1 MDIRPAR
8 RAGPVAENV
17 LILTAVESARRHA
30 ARHRGEYAPR
40 QSAKARRSIAGAHP
54 LIPNLDQHTPMMQ
67 QYLRI
72 KADYPDTLVLYRMGD
87 FYEVFFD
94 DARKAHRL
102 LDITLTTRGQS
113 AGEPVVMAGVPAHS
127 IESYLARLIKLG
139 EAVAIAEQVGEVGS
153 SKGPVERK
161 VVRVVTPGTVT
172 DTELLAERQDTVLL
186 AVFSAR
192 ARCGLAWLALAE
204 GRLGLTECTEAELP
218 TWLARLAPAEIL
230 VSPEGAPAAVRQ
242 GGVAVVNRPAW
253 QFDADLGVRK
263 LCELLDVATL
273 AGFNA
278 HELPRAHAAAAALVS
293 YAEHTAGGARRALGH
308 VTSVAV
314 EHASD
319 LLELPPAT
327 LRNLE
332 ITQTLRGEA
341 APTLLSLLDTCRT
354 GMGSR
359 LLRLWLT
366 NPLRERTQARE
377 RHDAIAVLADHGAEP
392 LRQALRGVS
401 DVQRIAARIALRQV
415 RPRELAG
422 LRDTL
427 ALLPQLAAC
436 LPPGHCTPGALVDHD
451 LDEAVAAAPVEPLLA
466 DDAAEPLLADAGTSA
481 LLERLRAALQ
491 PDPAIGLRLAATVAA
506 EPAVLLRDGGVIA
519 AGFDPELDEL
529 RAIAT
534 NCDDFL
540 VALEARERERTGIPN
555 LRVQYNKVHGFYIEV
570 TSSYLERVPVEYLRR
585 QTLKNAE
592 RFITPELRAF
602 EDKALSAQ
610 ERSLQREKLLYEALL
625 DDLQGRLSTL
635 GALARAL
642 SSLDVL
648 AALSERART
657 LGWCRPEFVNHPC
670 LDIERGRHPVVE
682 ARLSETGGGNFIAND
697 CRLDAKTRMLV
708 ITGPN
713 MGGKSTF
720 MRQVAL
726 IALLAAMGSYVP
738 AQRCR
743 LGPIDAIHTRIGA
756 ADDLANAQSTF
767 MLEMTEAAAII
778 HGATERSLVLMDEI
792 GRGTS
797 TFDGLALAGAIATHL
812 HEKNRSFT
820 LFATHYFELT
830 AFPERHHGALNMHVS
845 AAESGDQ
852 IVFLHAI
859 EAGPASRSYGVQV
872 AKLAGMPA
880 GLVRQARA
888 TLEALE
894 SERTSGEAQV
904 DLFAAP
910 AAADAAASAQGPSR
924 AEAALMAL
932 DPDQLAPREALEA
945 LYRLKALL
953 PKE

>member
-1 MDIRPAR
+1 MSENQTQ
-8 RAGPVAENV
+8 PVPQD
-17 LILTAVESARRHA
+17 LT
-30 ARHRGEYAPR
+30 G
-40 QSAKARRSIAGAHP
+40 
-54 LIPNLDQHTPMMQ
+54 HTPMIA
-67 QYLRI
+67 QYFGL
-72 KADYPDTLVLYRMGD
+72 KADHPDTLLFYRMGD

-94 DARKAHRL
+94 DARKANRL
-102 LDITLTTRGQS
+102 LDITLTTRGAS
-113 AGEPVVMAGVPAHS
+113 AGQPVVMAGVPVHAL
-127 IESYLARLIKLG
+127 ESYLARLVKLG
-139 EAVAIAEQVGEVGS
+139 EAVAIAEQVGEVGA
-153 SKGPVERK
+153 SKGPVERR
-161 VVRVVTPGTVT
+161 VTRVVTPGTVT
-172 DTELLAERQDTVLL
+172 DSELLSDRQDTVLL
-186 AVFSAR
+186 AVFANR
-192 ARCGLAWLALAE
+192 ARVGLAWLALAE
-204 GRLGLTECTEAELP
+204 GRLGLGECTEAELP
-218 TWLARLAPAEIL
+218 SWLARLAPAEIL
-230 VSPEGAPAAVRQ
+230 VSAEGAPVAVRQ
-242 GGVAVVNRPAW
+242 GTVSVVNRPAW
-253 QFDADLGVRK
+253 QFDTELGLRK
-263 LCELLDVATL
+263 LCELLGVATL

-278 HELPRAHAAAAALVS
+278 QELPRAHAAAAALIS
-293 YAEHTAGGARRALGH
+293 YAEHTSGGAKHALGH
-308 VTSVAV
+308 VKSLGV
-314 EHASD
+314 EKAGD

-332 ITQTLRGEA
+332 LTQTLRGES

-359 LLRLWLT
+359 QLRLWLT
-366 NPLRERTQARE
+366 HPLRERKEALE
-377 RHDAIAVLADHGAEP
+377 RHAAIDVLTAHGPEP

-401 DVQRIAARIALRQV
+401 DVQRIVARIALRQV

-427 ALLPQLAAC
+427 ALLPQLVAC
-436 LPPGHCTPGALVDHD
+436 LPPNHCRLPGADA
-451 LDEAVAAAPVEPLLA
+451 EPQPLLE
-466 DDAAEPLLADAGTSA
+466 DEPTSA
-481 LLERLRAALQ
+481 LLLRLHAALH
-491 PDPAIGLRLAATVAA
+491 PDPRIARHLAATIAA

-519 AGFDPELDEL
+519 SGFDAELDEL

-540 VALEARERERTGIPN
+540 VALEARERERTGISN

-570 TSSYLERVPVEYLRR
+570 TTSGLDKVPPDYQRR

-592 RFITPELRAF
+592 RYITPELRAF

-610 ERSLQREKLLYEALL
+610 ERSLSREKLLWEALL
-625 DDLQGRLSTL
+625 DDLQSTL
-635 GALARAL
+635 GILGELARAL
-642 SSLDVL
+642 ASLD
-648 AALSERART
+648 ALCALTERAQT

-682 ARLSETGGGNFIAND
+682 ARLAESGGGNFIAND
-697 CRLDAKTRMLV
+697 CRLDARTRMLIV
-708 ITGPN
+708 TGPN

-726 IALLAAMGSYVP
+726 ITLMAAIGSYVP
-738 AQRCR
+738 AARCR

-767 MLEMTEAAAII
+767 MVEMTEAAAII
-778 HGATERSLVLMDEI
+778 HSATDRSLVLMDEI

-797 TFDGLALAGAIATHL
+797 TFDGLALAGAIASQL

-830 AFPERHHGALNMHVS
+830 DFPTKHAGALNMHVS

-894 SERTSGEAQV
+894 AQQSSGAAQV

-910 AAADAAASAQGPSR
+910 AAADAAAAAAGPSR

-953 PKE
+953 PKD

>member
-1 MDIRPAR
+1 MTAETPVNPMD
-8 RAGPVAENV
+8 
-17 LILTAVESARRHA
+17 LT
-30 ARHRGEYAPR
+30 G
-40 QSAKARRSIAGAHP
+40 
-54 LIPNLDQHTPMMQ
+54 HTPMMA
-67 QYLRI
+67 QYFGL
-72 KADYPDTLVLYRMGD
+72 KADHPDTLLFYRMGD
-87 FYEVFFD
+87 FYEVFYD
-94 DARKAHRL
+94 DARKANRL
-102 LDITLTTRGQS
+102 LDITLTTRGAS
-113 AGEPVVMAGVPAHS
+113 AGQPVVMAGVPVHAL
-127 IESYLARLIKLG
+127 ESYLARLVKLG
-139 EAVAIAEQVGEVGS
+139 EAVAIAEQVGEVGAT
-153 SKGPVERK
+153 KGPVERK

-172 DTELLAERQDTVLL
+172 DSELLSDRQDTVLL
-186 AVFSAR
+186 AVFASR
-192 ARCGLAWLALAE
+192 ARVGLAWLALAE
-204 GRLGLTECTEAELP
+204 GRLGLGECTEAELP
-218 TWLARLAPAEIL
+218 SWLARLAPAEIL
-230 VSPEGAPAAVRQ
+230 VSTEGAPMAVRQ
-242 GGVAVVNRPAW
+242 GSVSVVNRPAW
-253 QFDADLGVRK
+253 QFDTELGLRK
-263 LCELLDVATL
+263 LCELLGVSTL

-278 HELPRAHAAAAALVS
+278 QELPRAHAAAAALIS
-293 YAEHTAGGARRALGH
+293 YAEHTSGGARHALGH
-308 VTSVAV
+308 VKSLGV
-314 EHASD
+314 EKASD

-332 ITQTLRGEA
+332 LTQTLRGEA

-359 LLRLWLT
+359 QLRLWLT
-366 NPLRERTQARE
+366 HPLRERKEALE
-377 RHDAIAVLADHGAEP
+377 RHAAIDVLMTHGPEP

-401 DVQRIAARIALRQV
+401 DVQRIVARIALRQV

-427 ALLPQLAAC
+427 ALLPQLVAC
-436 LPPGHCTPGALVDHD
+436 LPPDHCRAPGAGED
-451 LDEAVAAAPVEPLLA
+451 VEPLL
-466 DDAAEPLLADAGTSA
+466 DDEPVSA
-481 LLERLRAALQ
+481 LLLRLHAALH
-491 PDPAIGLRLAATVAA
+491 PDPRIAAHLATTIAA

-519 AGFDPELDEL
+519 SGFDPELDEL

-540 VALEARERERTGIPN
+540 VALEARERERTGISN

-570 TSSYLERVPVEYLRR
+570 TTSGLDKVPADYQRR

-592 RFITPELRAF
+592 RYITPELRAF

-610 ERSLQREKLLYEALL
+610 ERSLSREKLLWETLL
-625 DDLQGRLSTL
+625 DDLQPTL
-635 GALARAL
+635 GILGELARAL
-642 SSLDVL
+642 ASLD
-648 AALSERART
+648 ALCALTERAQT

-682 ARLSETGGGNFIAND
+682 ARLAETGGGSFIAND
-697 CRLDAKTRMLV
+697 CRLDARTRMLIV
-708 ITGPN
+708 TGPN

-726 IALLAAMGSYVP
+726 ITLMAAIGSYVP
-738 AQRCR
+738 AARCR

-767 MLEMTEAAAII
+767 MVEMTEAAAII
-778 HGATERSLVLMDEI
+778 HSATDRSLVLMDEI

-797 TFDGLALAGAIATHL
+797 TFDGLALAGAIASQL

-830 AFPERHHGALNMHVS
+830 DFPTKHAGALNMHVS

-894 SERTSGEAQV
+894 AQQSSGAAQV

-910 AAADAAASAQGPSR
+910 AAADAAAAAAGPSR

-953 PKE
+953 PKD